1 MDGGRAP
8 SRFLVGPEGVD
19 PGKPLT
25 SITNIAYIQAMRARQ
40 LSFDDHRHRTGHG
53 GPRAGAGRPR
63 GPRPVVYHVRRDTHP
78 RECPAHVT
86 LRVRGDVPSLR
97 TRSLLRELRR
107 SFAAACERGEFR
119 VAHFSVQRDHLHL
132 LVEAAGKP
140 ALGRGMKS
148 ISARVARAVNRVFLR
163 TGPVLLGRYH
173 MRALRTPRE
182 VRNALAYVL
191 LNARKH
197 WQQRTGTAPAVRLDE
212 ASSAGWFDGW
222 SRRLQPSPLPN
233 APPPVAS
240 PRTWLLRVGWRRH
253 GLLDPAEV
261 PGGTRSKVAR

>member
-1 MDGGRAP
+1 MRHA
-8 SRFLVGPEGVD
+8 
-19 PGKPLT
+19 KQLT
-25 SITNIAYIQAMRARQ
+25 
-40 LSFDDHRHRTGHG
+40 FDDHRRRTGRG
-53 GPRAGAGRPR
+53 GPRPGAGRPC
-63 GPRPVVYHVRRDTHP
+63 GPRPIVYHVRREPLP

-97 TRSLLRELRR
+97 TRLFLKELRR
-107 SFAAACERGEFR
+107 TFAAACERDHFR
-119 VAHFSVQRDHLHL
+119 VAQFSVQSDHLHL

-148 ISARVARAVNRVFLR
+148 IAARVARAVNRVFGR
-163 TGPVLLGRYH
+163 SGAVLLGRYH
-173 MRALRTPRE
+173 VRALRTPRE

-197 WQQRTGTAPAVRLDE
+197 WRQHNGSTPPVKLDE
-212 ASSAGWFDGW
+212 ASSAPWFSGWT
-222 SRRLQPSPLPN
+222 RQMQPETQLE
-233 APPPVAS
+233 PPPIAL

-261 PGGTRSKVAR
+261 PGAVRAKKQ